1 MEDDMTLDKFI
12 SSDGHLVEPD
22 DLWVTRMDQRFRERA
37 PQPKMINGEKTW
49 IIEGALTVSTENAW
63 VKAEQAKHDPALDL
77 EGRHKTARPGGLDP
91 HLRLLDQDM
100 DHIAAEVIYPGY
112 ALSLIASPDPEFQ
125 REAIKVYNTFLAEFC
140 AVAPRRLIGAGL
152 LPLRGPIQW
161 AIEEAERCARM
172 GLPSVLVPAGAPK
185 RTFNDP
191 YWQPLWPVLADL
203 NLVVAMHA
211 GGAEVKGFDFSYQS
225 MLPLSLLVDG
235 KVVMLVRAMTGML
248 ASAVPQEFPRLRFVL
263 VEAGIGWL
271 AVLLR
276 LLDHFWEDH
285 RGWMEPRLHEPP
297 SFYFHRQF
305 YSTFEDDRPGLLT
318 TELLN
323 TDHLMWGSDYPHS
336 EGTFPHSLEQVT
348 KDFAGIPAD
357 LGHKLLRGNA
367 ARLYNIGA

>member
-1 MEDDMTLDKFI
+1 MDAIPDKFI

-37 PQPKMINGEKTW
+37 PQPKIINGERTW

-63 VKAEQAKHDPALDL
+63 VKAEQAKHEPALDL

-100 DHIAAEVIYPGY
+100 DHITAEVIYPGY

-140 AVAPRRLIGAGL
+140 SVAPRRLIGAGL
-152 LPLRGPIQW
+152 LPLRGPIEW
-161 AIEEAERCARM
+161 AVEEAQRCARLGM
-172 GLPSVLVPAGAPK
+172 PSVLVPAGAPK
-185 RTFNDP
+185 RSFNDP
-191 YWQPLWPVLADL
+191 YWQPLWSELQDL

-235 KVVMLVRAMTGML
+235 KVVMLVRAI
-248 ASAVPQEFPRLRFVL
+248 L
-263 VEAGIGWL
+263 V
-271 AVLLR
+271 R

-305 YSTFEDDRPGLLT
+305 YSTFEDDRAGLLT
-318 TELLN
+318 RELLN

-336 EGTFPHSLEQVT
+336 EGTFPHSLEQVR

-357 LGHKLLRGNA
+357 LTRKLLKDNA
-367 ARLYNIGA
+367 ASLYNIESR